1 MGVRSLIIPEGG
13 QTSDKSDDWGR
24 RTPGYQIC
32 LICVL
37 LFFLLTACN
46 AQTPSPTLSPSSSP
60 IASPL
65 PPTPTLL
72 PTPTFTPS
80 PTPVPIP
87 ERTRYTLDALV
98 DYDAHTVAVTE
109 TILYPNHTGQTLTDI
124 VLAVAPNLWP
134 GCFTLQ
140 SLTVHG
146 QSSTVYDLTGQQ
158 LTVTLASPLMAE
170 ETITLTIAFTLDL
183 PRVVWGNN
191 EIIRNL
197 IFGYTSKQL
206 NLLDWYPFIVP
217 YVRGQGWLLHRPG
230 NYGEY
235 LVYDTADFDVTVRF
249 PEQGTGPVVAAPAE
263 AEQVPGGWRY
273 RLENAR
279 TFALSLSPQFEILRV
294 TNNGII
300 IQSYYFPED
309 IKGGELALQTAS
321 QAVEVYSEK
330 FAPYPHPVL
339 TVVQGDFIPSMEYD
353 GLLYVGHTFYHYV
366 SGTPRDYLIVLTAHE
381 VAHQWWF
388 ALVGNDQA
396 MEPWLD
402 EAMATYTERIF
413 YEAVYPDAVSWWDE
427 VRITRYEPLS
437 GWVDTTIYDVNR
449 SYTEAVYLRGAK
461 FLGDLRARV
470 GDEAFFAFL
479 HDYATTFSHRRAT
492 ADDFFRTLR
501 PHTDADIS
509 DIIGAYFHSPH

>member
-1 MGVRSLIIPEGG
+1 
-13 QTSDKSDDWGR
+13 
-24 RTPGYQIC
+24 
-32 LICVL
+32 
-37 LFFLLTACN
+37 
-46 AQTPSPTLSPSSSP
+46 
-60 IASPL
+60 
-65 PPTPTLL
+65 
-72 PTPTFTPS
+72 
-80 PTPVPIP
+80 
-87 ERTRYTLDALV
+87 V

-109 TILYPNHTGQTLTDI
+109 TILYPNHTGGALIDI

-134 GCFTLQ
+134 GCFELTL
-140 SLTVHG
+140 LTVSG
-146 QSSTVYDLTGQQ
+146 QPSTVYDLIGQQ
-158 LTVTLASPLMAE
+158 LTVTLDHPLMAE
-170 ETITLTIAFTLDL
+170 ETIALTITYTLDL

-197 IFGYTSKQL
+197 IFGYTTKQL
-206 NLLDWYPFIVP
+206 NLMDWYPFIVP
-217 YVRGQGWLLHRPG
+217 YVPGQGWLLHRPG

-249 PEQGTGPVVAAPAE
+249 PGQDTGPVVAAPAE
-263 AEQVPGGWRY
+263 AEQTTDGWRY

-279 TFALSLSPQFEILRV
+279 TFALSLSPDFETMRV
-294 TNNGII
+294 TNNGVI
-300 IQSYYFPED
+300 IQSYYFSD
-309 IKGGELALQTAS
+309 DAKGGELVLQTAV
-321 QAVEVYSEK
+321 QAVQLYSEK

-353 GLLYVGHTFYHYV
+353 GLVYVGHTFYHYI
-366 SGTPRDYLIVLTAHE
+366 TYLPRNFLIVLTAHE

-413 YEAVYPDAVSWWDE
+413 YEAYYPDSVNWWNEERDK
-427 VRITRYEPLS
+427 RYISLS

-449 SYTEAVYLRGAK
+449 SYNEAVYLRGAK
-461 FLGDLRARV
+461 FIDDLRARV

-492 ADDFFRTLR
+492 ANDFFRVLR
-501 PHTDADIS
+501 QHTDVDIS
-509 DIIGAYFHSPH
+509 DIIVAYFNSPH

>member
-1 MGVRSLIIPEGG
+1 MKCTKDKNKSVGIRKACSICALLI
-13 QTSDKSDDWGR
+13 
-24 RTPGYQIC
+24 
-32 LICVL
+32 
-37 LFFLLTACN
+37 FLLASCAAPT
-46 AQTPSPTLSPSSSP
+46 QTPTLSLLPAASPVPPSPTFS
-60 IASPL
+60 
-65 PPTPTLL
+65 

-109 TILYPNHTGQTLTDI
+109 SILYPNHTGVPLTDL
-124 VLAVAPNLWP
+124 VLAAAPNLWP

-140 SLTVHG
+140 SLTIHG
-146 QSSTVYDLTGQQ
+146 QSSTVYDLIGQQ
-158 LTVTLASPLMAE
+158 LTVTLNGPLAAGG
-170 ETITLTIAFTLDL
+170 TITLTIAYTLDL

-197 IFGYTSKQL
+197 IFGYTTKQL
-206 NLLDWYPFIVP
+206 NLMDWYPFIVP
-217 YVRGQGWLLHRPG
+217 YVPGQGWLLHRPG

-235 LVYDTADFDVTVRF
+235 LVYDTADFDVTVHF
-249 PEQGTGPVVAAPAE
+249 PGQDAGPVVAAPAE
-263 AEQVPGGWRY
+263 AEPVPDGWHY
-273 RLENAR
+273 CMENAR
-279 TFALSLSPQFEILRV
+279 TFALSLSPRFVSLRV
-294 TNNGII
+294 VINVKGNINSEGNSENTQEVT

-309 IKGGELALQTAS
+309 AKGGELALQVAA
-321 QAVEVYSEK
+321 QAVQLYSEK

-353 GLLYVGHTFYHYV
+353 GLVYVGHTFYHY
-366 SGTPRDYLIVLTAHE
+366 TNYIPRSYIIVLTAHE

-388 ALVGNDQA
+388 ALVGNNQA

-413 YEAVYPDAVSWWDE
+413 YETYYPDSVNWWDE
-427 VRITRYEPLS
+427 ERDKRYASLS
-437 GWVDTTIYDVNR
+437 GWIDTTIYDFNR
-449 SYTEAVYLRGAK
+449 SYSEAVYLRGAK

-501 PHTDADIS
+501 QHTDADIS
-509 DIIGAYFHSPH
+509 DIIVAYFNHPR

>member
-1 MGVRSLIIPEGG
+1 VGIRKI
-13 QTSDKSDDWGR
+13 R
-24 RTPGYQIC
+24 F
-32 LICVL
+32 ICVV

-46 AQTPSPTLSPSSSP
+46 AQTPLPVPSPAVSL
-60 IASPL
+60 L
-65 PPTPTLL
+65 PPTSTLS

-80 PTPVPIP
+80 PTSIPIP

-98 DYDAHTVAVTE
+98 DYNAHSVAVKE
-109 TILYPNHTGQTLTDI
+109 TIVYPNHTGEALIDV

-140 SLTVHG
+140 SLTIHD

-158 LTVTLASPLMAE
+158 LTVTLDHLLMAE
-170 ETITLTIAFTLDL
+170 ETITLTIAYKLDL

-197 IFGYTSKQL
+197 IFGYTTKQL
-206 NLLDWYPFIVP
+206 NLMDWYPFIVP
-217 YVRGQGWLLHRPG
+217 YLPGQGWLLHRPG

-235 LVYDTADFDVTVRF
+235 LVYDTADFDVTVHF
-249 PEQGTGPVVAAPAE
+249 PDQGTGLVVAAPAVG
-263 AEQVPGGWRY
+263 EQNTDGWRY

-279 TFALSLSPQFEILRV
+279 TFALSLSPDFTNLRV
-294 TNNGII
+294 VINKGTDNEVI

-309 IKGGELALQTAS
+309 VEGGELVLKTAV
-321 QAVEVYSEK
+321 QAVQLFSEK
-330 FAPYPHPVL
+330 FAPYPHQVL

-353 GLLYVGHTFYHYV
+353 GLVYVGHTFYHYV
-366 SGTPRDYLIVLTAHE
+366 TYLPRNFLIVLTAHE

-413 YEAVYPDAVSWWDE
+413 YETYYPDSVSWWDE
-427 VRITRYEPLS
+427 QRITQYSSLS
-437 GWVDTTIYDVNR
+437 GWVDTSIYDTNR
-449 SYTEAVYLRGAK
+449 SYSEAVYLRGAK
-461 FLGDLRARV
+461 FLGDLRARI

-479 HDYATTFSHRRAT
+479 HDYAVTFSHRRTT
-492 ADDFFRTLR
+492 ANDFFRVLR
-501 PHTDADIS
+501 QHTDADIS
-509 DIIGAYFHSPH
+509 DIIGTYFSYPH